1 MSVCAPRRKFL
12 GVVGSCC
19 AKFDTGQTFEPTT
32 PTFLLMAEA
41 KLNNVRSVCPALPTL
56 LGPRTRITHGLLG
69 VYKVLWV
76 VSFPGCTAGP
86 NIVGSCCILSVCIPL
101 PTWTQQLPT
110 LLARQCCC
118 VRLHVGY

>member
-76 VSFPGCTAGP
+76 VSFP
-86 NIVGSCCILSVCIPL
+86 
-101 PTWTQQLPT
+101 
-110 LLARQCCC
+110 
-118 VRLHVGY
+118 